1 METFAPDDKVLL
13 HQGPGYVGYIREQS
27 GVGWAVGFADG
38 SGSAWL
44 VASSLTKLPADTPV
58 YRTGTTVQVR
68 CDTPH
73 HAGRRGQICGAE
85 IRGDL
90 FGYLLQLGET
100 EPVWVPAK
108 ALIPVEDGV
117 SR

>member
-1 METFAPDDKVLL
+1 MTSFAPDDKVLF
-13 HQGPGYVGYIREQS
+13 HNGPDYVGTIAGRFGGGWTVTFTPGSS
-27 GVGWAVGFADG
+27 G
-38 SGSAWL
+38 AWL
-44 VASSLTKLPADTPV
+44 CLGNLTKLPADTPV

-108 ALIPVEDGV
+108 ALIPVEGGV
-117 SR
+117 AR